1 MGDMFLRNPDGT
13 LKFVDRRKYLIK
25 SGGENIYPA
34 ELERIILSDPRVIE
48 AAVVRQKDA
57 EWGEVPI
64 AFIARK
70 DDFLDASAVFDMLE
84 DKIARYKRPKA
95 IYFIPEAEFPR
106 STTGK
111 IKRHLLEERL
121 R

>member
-1 MGDMFLRNPDGT
+1 M
-13 LKFVDRRKYLIK
+13 
-25 SGGENIYPA
+25 
-34 ELERIILSDPRVIE
+34 IE

-57 EWGEVPI
+57 QWGEVRLHSLRAKMI
-64 AFIARK
+64 
-70 DDFLDASAVFDMLE
+70 LDASAVFDMLE

-111 IKRHLLEERL
+111 IKRHLLRNVCA
-121 R
+121 RAV

>member
-1 MGDMFLRNPDGT
+1 M
-13 LKFVDRRKYLIK
+13 
-25 SGGENIYPA
+25 
-34 ELERIILSDPRVIE
+34 IE

-57 EWGEVPI
+57 KWGEVPI

-111 IKRHLLEERL
+111 IKRHLLEKRL
-121 R
+121 L